1 MEARTLKAISL
12 VLNVILLGVGICGGP
27 LIMRLYFIRGGKR
40 VWFSAWLE
48 TGGFPIILIPV
59 LVSYFRRRSTTTEA
73 KLFLITP
80 RIFAA
85 GAGIGLLMGID
96 NYMYAYGVAKLPV
109 STSSLLIASQLVFM
123 AGFAYVLV
131 KQKRTAYS
139 VNAVVLLTVGAVILG
154 MNTGSDRPKGESNKM
169 YWLGFILTLLAA
181 VMYGLIL
188 PLVELVYQR
197 AKQAITYTLV
207 MEFQAVMGIFAT
219 AFCTVGMI
227 VNKDFQ
233 AIPKEAKGYEL
244 GEARYYVVVVWSA
257 IIWQCFFL
265 GVVGVIHYSSSL
277 FSGVV
282 ISVLLPVTE
291 VLAVIFYHEKFQ
303 AEKGISLFLSLWG
316 FVSYS
321 WGDIKDNIK
330 KKKKNKDNTS
340 NNQSTNHELANIQTV
355 TP

>member
-1 MEARTLKAISL
+1 MEARTLRAISL
-12 VLNVILLGVGICGGP
+12 VLNCFLLGIGVCGGP

-40 VWFSAWLE
+40 IWFSAWLE

-131 KQKRTAYS
+131 KQKLTAYS

-219 AFCTVGMI
+219 TFCTVGMI

-233 AIPKEAKGYEL
+233 VCTFCSSSSGPRADPYRGWVGCSTPPPKKKKNS
-244 GEARYYVVVVWSA
+244 R
-257 IIWQCFFL
+257 FFL
-265 GVVGVIHYSSSL
+265 Y
-277 FSGVV
+277 
-282 ISVLLPVTE
+282 
-291 VLAVIFYHEKFQ
+291 
-303 AEKGISLFLSLWG
+303 
-316 FVSYS
+316 
-321 WGDIKDNIK
+321 K
-330 KKKKNKDNTS
+330 KKKKKLQPPFQIRTHDLS
-340 NNQSTNHELANIQTV
+340 KIFLSIYH
-355 TP
+355 